1 MPASMKG
8 NVMYRSRSGTTQRR
22 LAIGAVVLTLGLA
35 ACSSSSKHS
44 AASSATSTAP
54 TPDATTA
61 ASTSVA
67 PAPSSTAPV
76 AVSAPAG
83 TVAAAGSVTSLTVQ
97 DYYNYDPDQ
106 GIYQTV
112 LDSCGASIGVKIH
125 RDIVP
130 GASYIPKVLQEGSSK
145 ALPDVLMLDNPDVQS
160 IAATGALTPMSAYGL
175 SAAGSVAG
183 VVAAS
188 TYQGQVY
195 GLQPVANTIALFYN
209 KTALAKAGVTPP
221 ATWADLQT
229 AAKKLTSGSQY
240 GIAFAA
246 PATGE
251 GTWTFLPFM
260 WSNGGDEKQIA
271 TQQTADALQQWVDL
285 VKDGAA
291 SKSVLTWTQGDV
303 LDQFTAGKAAMMING
318 PWQLPALNKIQGLSY
333 GVVPIP
339 APAAGQPTIGPLGG
353 EVWTVP
359 NTGNKDKEAA
369 AAKIV
374 ACLYSD
380 QNQLSLASQRQTV
393 PTKTALQA
401 QFIAANPSMTAF
413 SSLVSAARSR
423 TGELGANWPKTETAI
438 ATAIQTAL
446 TGTAAPLSALQK
458 AQNG

>member
-1 MPASMKG
+1 MHQ
-8 NVMYRSRSGTTQRR
+8 SRFGMTRPR
-22 LAIGAVVLTLGLA
+22 LAIGTSALLSIALVG
-35 ACSSSSKHS
+35 CSSSSKT
-44 AASSATSTAP
+44 ASSPSSSTSAP
-54 TPDATTA
+54 APAATT
-61 ASTSVA
+61 SA
-67 PAPSSTAPV
+67 PAPSTPA
-76 AVSAPAG
+76 ASAPAASTPAAHG
-83 TVAAAGSVTSLTVQ
+83 TVTSLTVQ

-106 GIYQTV
+106 GIYGTV
-112 LDSCGASIGVKIH
+112 LDACGAANGVKIQ

-130 GASYIPKVLQEGSSK
+130 GASYIPKVLQEGSSHT
-145 ALPDVLMLDNPDVQS
+145 LPDVLMLDNPDVQH
-160 IAATGALTPMSAYGL
+160 IASTGALTPLSQFGL
-175 SAAGSVAG
+175 SAAGSVPG

-188 TYQGQVY
+188 TYQGQLY

-209 KTALAKAGVTPP
+209 KDALSKAGVTPP
-221 ATWADLQT
+221 TTWAELQT
-229 AAKKLTSGSQY
+229 AAKKLASGSQY

-260 WSNGGDEKQIA
+260 WSNGGDEKDIA

-318 PWQLPALNKIQGLSY
+318 PWQLPALNAVKGLNY

-339 APAAGQPTIGPLGG
+339 APAAGKPTIGPLGG
-353 EVWTVP
+353 ETWTVP
-359 NTGNKDKEAA
+359 NTGNAGREAA

-413 SSLVSAARSR
+413 SGLVTAARSR
-423 TGELGANWPKTETAI
+423 TGELGAGWPATETQI
-438 ATAIQTAL
+438 ANAIQTAL
-446 TGTAAPLSALQK
+446 TGQAAPLKALQQ
-458 AQNG
+458 AQHG